1 MKKKADQHLI
11 DKIQKLFALG
21 KSPNLNEAAAAL
33 GKAQELM
40 DEYDLSF
47 AEVNYI
53 NETTGRKGKKI
64 YEWQTVLFAAV
75 CYVNNCVAAQN
86 RTRDY
91 GRFSAYGRKINVFLS
106 LEMFRYLVDAIERI
120 AKTECKGKG
129 HKYNHD
135 FKMAAAKTLRD
146 RLNEYGKK
154 VSWAVDRETELNA
167 IDEYTKLKQSKA
179 PAGSNYRFENNRAI
193 EAGIK
198 AGNNIGLHK
207 QAGIENTILIG
218 A

>member
-1 MKKKADQHLI
+1 MKKKADQSLI

-21 KSPNLNEAAAAL
+21 QSPNLNEAAAAL
-33 GKAQELM
+33 NKAQELM

-47 AEVNYI
+47 GEVNYI

-64 YEWQTVLFAAV
+64 YEWQMVLFTAV
-75 CYVNNCVAAQN
+75 CYTNNCIAAQN
-86 RTRDY
+86 RTRNY

-135 FKMAAAKTLRD
+135 FKMAAAKTIHH
-146 RLNEYGKK
+146 RLWNMGK
-154 VSWAVDRETELNA
+154 
-167 IDEYTKLKQSKA
+167 
-179 PAGSNYRFENNRAI
+179 RFHGQLTGKRN
-193 EAGIK
+193 
-198 AGNNIGLHK
+198 
-207 QAGIENTILIG
+207 
-218 A
+218 